1 VFTSGCVLFIISSYL
16 YLILTRAKFFYESVK
31 GDFMNF
37 KDLASNL
44 GLDEE
49 EFIELVELFVSTSL
63 GDIARIRKAV
73 RDNNAAD
80 AASASHSIKGAAG
93 NMGFDD
99 IFTRARDM
107 EMQAKQGSLDGFDEL
122 LSGLESMVKALD
134 SSSES

>member
-1 VFTSGCVLFIISSYL
+1 
-16 YLILTRAKFFYESVK
+16 
-31 GDFMNF
+31 MNF

-107 EMQAKQGSLDGFDEL
+107 EMQARPGNLDHFEDWVPD
-122 LSGLESMVKALD
+122 LENKVNALKNI
-134 SSSES
+134 